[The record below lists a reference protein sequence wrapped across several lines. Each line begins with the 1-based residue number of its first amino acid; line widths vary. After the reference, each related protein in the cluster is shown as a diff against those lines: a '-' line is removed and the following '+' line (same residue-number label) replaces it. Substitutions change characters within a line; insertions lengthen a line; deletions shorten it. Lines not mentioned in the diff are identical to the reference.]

1 MNQDTTDVSLVK
13 WALGGAALGA
23 LTMFLMDPD
32 RGNRRRA
39 LAKDKAYSM
48 ADQDAEANR
57 CQDTRSCQPRKR
69 PAGGGEAPRVRG

>member
-1 MNQDTTDVSLVK
+1 MVRRPSKYLRKEMTMNQDTTDVSLVK

-48 ADQDAEANR
+48 A
-57 CQDTRSCQPRKR
+57 TRTRTTQSS
-69 PAGGGEAPRVRG
+69 